1 MNRDE
6 LIQVLRDWAAE
17 RLKEARNDDQ
27 SDHAKGIDYGMYIAY
42 KTSASLLRLIPPD
55 RDEQE

>member
-42 KTSASLLRLIPPD
+42 KTSATMLRLIPPD

>member
-6 LIQVLRDWAAE
+6 LIQLFRDWAAE
-17 RLKEARNDDQ
+17 HVKEARNDDQ

-55 RDEQE
+55 KNEQE